1 MATGKVNNTQEKYMR
16 ILEAAA
22 RVFAKKGFFNSR
34 VTDIA
39 HEADVADGTI
49 YIYFK
54 NKDDILISLFEVI
67 MQRFLS
73 VLKEELSKLTSPE
86 EKLER
91 LVKLHFKLSEEN
103 PEVAEVITIELR
115 QSYKFIKEYKNLWFK
130 EYLDII
136 SGIIKEGQDKKIFRT
151 DIHPGIVKRAI
162 FGALDELTLHWSLSK
177 KYSLNDCIQDINKLL
192 LSGIRV
198 KP

>member
-1 MATGKVNNTQEKYMR
+1 MATGKANSMQDKYMR

-22 RVFAKKGFFNSR
+22 KVFAKKGFFNSR

-39 HEADVADGTI
+39 QEADVADGTI

-73 VLKEELSKLTSPE
+73 VVKEELSKISSPE
-86 EKLER
+86 EKLR
-91 LVKLHFKLSEEN
+91 HFIKLHFKMSEEN

-130 EYLDII
+130 EYLDIV
-136 SGIIKEGQDKKIFRT
+136 SGIIKEGQEKKVFKQ
-151 DIHPGIVKRAI
+151 DLHPGIIKRAI

-177 KYSLNDCIQDINKLL
+177 KYSLKDCIEDITKMLIT
-192 LSGIRV
+192 GI
-198 KP
+198 KA

>member
-1 MATGKVNNTQEKYMR
+1 MATGRTNNTQEKYMR

-22 RVFAKKGFFNSR
+22 KVFSKKGFFNAR
-34 VTDIA
+34 VSDIA

-73 VLKEELSKLTSPE
+73 VLKDELAKLSSPE
-86 EKLER
+86 EKLKR
-91 LVKLHFKLSEEN
+91 LLQLHFKMSEEN

-130 EYLDII
+130 EYLDIV
-136 SGIIKEGQDKKIFRT
+136 SGIIKEGQGKKIFRT
-151 DIHPGIVKRAI
+151 DIHPGIIKRAI

-177 KYSLNDCIQDINKLL
+177 KYSLNECVEDINKLL
-192 LSGIRV
+192 ISGLRAD
-198 KP
+198 